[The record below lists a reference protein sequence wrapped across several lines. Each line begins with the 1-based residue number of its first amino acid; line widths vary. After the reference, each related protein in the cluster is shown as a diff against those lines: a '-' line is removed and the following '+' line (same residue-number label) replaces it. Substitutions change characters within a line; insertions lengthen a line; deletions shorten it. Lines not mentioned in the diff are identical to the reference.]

1 MHILVTGST
10 GLIGSALVPAL
21 TSQGH
26 RVSRLVRS
34 KSNLGNRDTY
44 WDPSAGELNS
54 GSLENLDAAVHLAG
68 ESIAAGRW
76 TAVRKARI
84 RDSRI
89 QGTRLLSQKLAQL
102 ARPPKVLVSASA
114 VGYYGDRGEEI
125 LTEQSPPGTNFLAD
139 LCVEWEAASAPAA
152 EHGIRVV
159 TMRFGVVFSPAGGAL
174 AKMLMPFRMG
184 VGGVVGSGKQY
195 MSWITISDL
204 MGAIIHALKT
214 ESLCGAVNG
223 VAPSPVT
230 NAEFTKTLGRVL
242 GRPTVLPMPAFA
254 ARLAFG
260 EMADE
265 LLLASTRVL
274 PSKMLAS
281 GFVFRDPELEPA
293 LTNLLAKAKAA

>member
-10 GLIGSALVPAL
+10 GLIGSALVTAL

-44 WDPSAGELNS
+44 WDPGAGELNS
-54 GSLENLDAAVHLAG
+54 APLENLDAVVHLAG
-68 ESIAAGRW
+68 ENIAGGRW
-76 TAVRKARI
+76 TAERKARI
-84 RDSRI
+84 RGSRI
-89 QGTRLLSQKLAQL
+89 QGTRLLCQTLAQL
-102 ARPPKVLVSASA
+102 GRPPKALVSASA

-125 LTEQSPPGTNFLAD
+125 LTEESPPGSNFLAGVCAD
-139 LCVEWEAASAPAA
+139 WEAATEPAA
-152 EHGIRVV
+152 QHGIRVV
-159 TMRFGVVFSPAGGAL
+159 TARFGVVLSPAGGAL
-174 AKMLMPFRMG
+174 AKMLTPFRMG
-184 VGGVVGSGKQY
+184 AGGIVGCGKQY
-195 MSWITISDL
+195 MSWITITDL
-204 MGAIIHALKT
+204 VGAIIHALKT
-214 ESLCGAVNG
+214 DSLQGPVNA
-223 VAPSPVT
+223 VAPNPVT

-265 LLLASTRVL
+265 LLLASAHVVPAKL
-274 PSKMLAS
+274 LAS
-281 GFVFRDPELEPA
+281 GFVFRYPELEPA